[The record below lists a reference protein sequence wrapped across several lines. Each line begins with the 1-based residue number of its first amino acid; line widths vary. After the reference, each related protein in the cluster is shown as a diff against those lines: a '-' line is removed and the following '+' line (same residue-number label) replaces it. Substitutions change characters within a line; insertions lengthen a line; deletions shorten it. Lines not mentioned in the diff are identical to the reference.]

1 MYEKPQYFTPDGFRR
16 VPKNPFKTGIP
27 LKEAAKRL
35 AEDKD
40 SKKDDNVNKSDKK
53 IDYMNI
59 KPHVAHFLKLHQ
71 NMEVKKHPPMSDKAA
86 QLIAEAIKSL
96 LNNR

>member
-16 VPKNPFKTGIP
+16 VPKNPFKTGIS
-27 LKEAAKRL
+27 LEEAAKRL
-35 AEDKD
+35 AENKN
-40 SKKDDNVNKSDKK
+40 SKNTDTLNKSEKK
-53 IDYMNI
+53 IDFKNI

-71 NMEVKKHPPMSDKAA
+71 NVEIKKHPQMSDKAA

-96 LNNR
+96 LNNK